1 MLIHAADLE
10 KRHIGGYFVNQ
21 RGRIL
26 VIYPDLYFTTIGV
39 FEGNH
44 LLYQQ
49 KISHNEDELHR
60 FEQLME
66 QVSYRKQAI
75 FEQLDLDGMN
85 TSRFISVCGRGGLLR
100 PISGGTY
107 KVNHAMLYDLK
118 TNAYGEHVSNLGA
131 VLAYEIAENL
141 NIQAYIVDPPVVDE
155 LQAIAKYTGIPE
167 IERASI
173 FHSLNHRHAGRIAA
187 KQIGA
192 AYHSLKLISIHIA
205 RGITI
210 ASHHTGKIIDVTN
223 GVDGEGPFTIDRS
236 GSVPLK
242 GFLTYIFEQYTP
254 DEGFLW
260 NHVQQDG
267 GIKAYLHTEDPSII
281 RSRLMK
287 DDQHTKE
294 VIEAQAYQIAKEIG
308 AMSTV
313 LHGEVDGIVFTG
325 KINEND
331 FVIDAIIPRV
341 NWIADVMV
349 FPGKNDLEA
358 MNEGVLEVLNNTQK
372 EKIYVAEEAN

>member
-1 MLIHAADLE
+1 MS
-10 KRHIGGYFVNQ
+10 Q
-21 RGRIL
+21 SGRVL
-26 VIYPDLYFTTIGV
+26 VIYPDMYITKIGV

-44 LLYQQ
+44 HLYQQ
-49 KISHNEDELHR
+49 TIIHDEDELNR
-60 FEQLME
+60 FDQLID
-66 QVSYRKQAI
+66 QAAYRKQAI

-85 TSRFISVCGRGGLLR
+85 TSRLISVCGRGGLLR
-100 PISGGTY
+100 PIGGGTY
-107 KVNHAMLYDLK
+107 QVNDAMLYDLK

-131 VLAYEIAENL
+131 ILAYDIAENL
-141 NIQAYIVDPPVVDE
+141 NIHAYIVDPPVVDE
-155 LQAIAKYTGIPE
+155 MQKIAKYTGIPE

-192 AYHSLKLISIHIA
+192 AYNSLKLISIHIA

-210 ASHHTGKIIDVTN
+210 ASHQSGKIIDVTN

-236 GSVPLK
+236 GSIPLK
-242 GFLTYIFEQYTP
+242 GFLAYISEQYSNVE
-254 DEGFLW
+254 DFDW
-260 NHVQQDG
+260 NHLQQDG
-267 GIKAYLHTEDPSII
+267 GLKAYLHTEDPSII
-281 RSRLMK
+281 HSRLMQG
-287 DDQHTKE
+287 DRHTKN
-294 VIEAQAYQIAKEIG
+294 VIEAQAYQIAKEVG

-325 KINEND
+325 KISEND
-331 FVIDAIIPRV
+331 FVIDAIIPRI

-358 MNEGVLEVLNNTQK
+358 MNEGVLEVLNNPG
-372 EKIYVAEEAN
+372 EVKIYVAEEAN

>member
-1 MLIHAADLE
+1 MS
-10 KRHIGGYFVNQ
+10 Q
-21 RGRIL
+21 SGRVL
-26 VIYPDLYFTTIGV
+26 VIYPDMYITTIGV

-44 LLYQQ
+44 HLYQQ
-49 KISHNEDELHR
+49 TIIHDEDELNH
-60 FEQLME
+60 FDQLND
-66 QVSYRKQAI
+66 QVVYRKQAI

-85 TSRFISVCGRGGLLR
+85 TSRFISVCGRGGILR
-100 PISGGTY
+100 PIRGGTY
-107 KVNHAMLYDLK
+107 QVNDAMLYDLK

-131 VLAYEIAENL
+131 ILAYDIAENL

-155 LQAIAKYTGIPE
+155 MQKIAKYTGIPK

-192 AYHSLKLISIHIA
+192 AYSSLKLISIHIA

-210 ASHHTGKIIDVTN
+210 ASHHSGKIIDVTN

-242 GFLTYIFEQYTP
+242 GFLNYISEQYSSVE
-254 DEGFLW
+254 DFDW
-260 NHVQQDG
+260 NQLQQAG
-267 GIKAYLHTEDPSII
+267 GLKAYLHTEDPAII
-281 RSRLMK
+281 RSRLLQG
-287 DDQHTKE
+287 DPHTKE
-294 VIEAQAYQIAKEIG
+294 IIESQAYQIAKEIG

-331 FVIDAIIPRV
+331 FVIDAIIPRI

-358 MNEGVLEVLNNTQK
+358 MNEGVLEILNNPG
-372 EKIYVAEEAN
+372 EVKIYVAEEAN

>member
-1 MLIHAADLE
+1 M
-10 KRHIGGYFVNQ
+10 NQ
-21 RGRIL
+21 RARIL
-26 VIYPDLYFTTIGV
+26 VIYPDLYFTIIGV

-49 KISHNEDELHR
+49 KVTHNEEELRR
-60 FEQLME
+60 FEQLID
-66 QVSYRKQAI
+66 QVPYRKQAV
-75 FEQLDLDGMN
+75 FERLDVDGMN
-85 TSRFISVCGRGGLLR
+85 TSHFVSVCGRGGLLR

-107 KVNHAMLYDLK
+107 RVNDAMLYDLK

-131 VLAYEIAENL
+131 ILAYEIAGNL
-141 NIQAYIVDPPVVDE
+141 NIRAYIVDPPVVDE
-155 LQAIAKYTGIPE
+155 MQRIAKYTGVPE
-167 IERASI
+167 IQRTSI

-187 KQIGA
+187 KKLDVT
-192 AYHSLKLISIHIA
+192 YHALNLISIHIA

-210 ASHHTGKIIDVTN
+210 ASHYRGKIIDVTN
-223 GVDGEGPFTIDRS
+223 GVEGEGPFTVDRS

-242 GFLTYIFEQYTP
+242 GFLTYLSHHYAL

-260 NHVQQDG
+260 SHVQQDG
-267 GIKAYLHTEDPSII
+267 GIKAYLHTEDPTII
-281 RSRLMK
+281 RSRLQQ
-287 DDQHTKE
+287 DDQQTQE

-308 AMSTV
+308 AMSSV

-325 KINEND
+325 RIDEND
-331 FVIDAIIPRV
+331 FVIDAIIPRI

-358 MNEGVLEVLNNTQK
+358 LNEGVLEVLDHPEK
-372 EKIYVAEEAN
+372 AKIYVAEEAE

>member
-1 MLIHAADLE
+1 MNQ
-10 KRHIGGYFVNQ
+10 IGRV
-21 RGRIL
+21 L
-26 VIYPDLYFTTIGV
+26 VIYPDLYLTTIGV

-49 KISHNEDELHR
+49 KIAHDEEVLHR
-60 FEQLME
+60 FAQLID
-66 QVSYRKQAI
+66 QVAYRKQAI

-107 KVNHAMLYDLK
+107 QVNEAMLYDLK
-118 TNAYGEHVSNLGA
+118 TNAYGEHISNLGA

-155 LQAIAKYTGIPE
+155 MQKIAKYTGIPE

-187 KQIGA
+187 KQMGLV
-192 AYHSLKLISIHIA
+192 YSSLKLISIHIA

-210 ASHHTGKIIDVTN
+210 ASHQQGKIIDVTN

-242 GFLTYIFEQYTP
+242 GFLTYLSEQYRD
-254 DEGFLW
+254 DEDFLW
-260 NHVQQDG
+260 SHIQQAG
-267 GIKAYLHTEDPSII
+267 GVKAYLHTEDPSII

-287 DDQHTKE
+287 EDQYTKE

-313 LHGEVDGIVFTG
+313 LNGEVDGIIFTG

-331 FVIDAIIPRV
+331 FVIDTIIPRI
-341 NWIADVMV
+341 NWIADVLV

-358 MNEGVLEVLNNTQK
+358 MNEGVLEALKHPQEV
-372 EKIYVAEEAN
+372 KIYVAEEAN

>member
-1 MLIHAADLE
+1 M
-10 KRHIGGYFVNQ
+10 NQ
-21 RGRIL
+21 RARIL
-26 VIYPDLYFTTIGV
+26 VIYPDLYITTIGV

-49 KISHNEDELHR
+49 KIKHDEEELQH
-60 FEQLME
+60 FVQLID
-66 QVSYRKQAI
+66 QVPYRKQAI

-100 PISGGTY
+100 PISGGAY
-107 KVNHAMLYDLK
+107 KVNDAMLYDLK

-131 VLAYEIAENL
+131 ILAYEIADNL
-141 NIQAYIVDPPVVDE
+141 NITAYIVDPPVVDE
-155 LQAIAKYTGIPE
+155 MQKIAKYTGIPE

-187 KQIGA
+187 KQIGS

-236 GSVPLK
+236 GSIPLK
-242 GFLTYIFEQYTP
+242 GFLSYLTEQYSAEE
-254 DEGFLW
+254 DFLW

-267 GIKAYLHTEDPSII
+267 GIKAYLHTEDPTII

-287 DDQHTKE
+287 EDQHTKE

-308 AMSTV
+308 AMGTV

-331 FVIDAIIPRV
+331 FVIDAVIPRI

-358 MNEGVLEVLNNTQK
+358 MNEGVLEILNNSHEVKT
-372 EKIYVAEEAN
+372 YVAEEAN